1 MQGEIQR
8 MTVLHIIDARI
19 VLDEEQQK
27 TFLNLYRRGNNNEIS
42 EVFMMHRMQKKNGK
56 TEICFVSVFFFLIFV
71 FAAHAGDVKPLTL
84 DECIDIA
91 LKKSPL
97 IKSSEL
103 DIEASKEALKG
114 SKGLQFPKLDLNA
127 SYLHENRPFPYI
139 QTEGP
144 TVPAITSQNIHTWA
158 FALRM
163 PIYQGGRLSGQVKI
177 SEIDNAIQSS
187 KKDFTSQDVI
197 SNVTNAFNKVLQL
210 KELIKANE
218 KSVEALDSQRKN
230 TELLLKAERA
240 AKVEYLRIEVQFASE
255 QQNLIRAKEAIN
267 RAKYNL
273 AYFMGVDGREVPDV
287 AGVLT
292 AVEKVES
299 QEVEDLLKN
308 RPDIIEATQKVEK
321 TRVDVASGSRYPSLD
336 AVGNYGQR
344 SGAAFT
350 ELKTVWEAGVVAS
363 INVFDAGIISSNIG
377 REKAL
382 QRRAEEELRQTKLK
396 ARLEV
401 DNALSLLTEAQS
413 KLAVSEK
420 AVDQAEESMRIE
432 DLKYR
437 AGAGT
442 VTDVLLAESAQSL
455 AQANY
460 YQALYDYNTA
470 ITEYKRAT
478 GTIEVKK

>member
-1 MQGEIQR
+1 MIR
-8 MTVLHIIDARI
+8 KPVARI
-19 VLDEEQQK
+19 K
-27 TFLNLYRRGNNNEIS
+27 TITLV
-42 EVFMMHRMQKKNGK
+42 VF
-56 TEICFVSVFFFLIFV
+56 TFFFLICTV
-71 FAAHAGDVKPLTL
+71 ATHADDVKPLTL
-84 DECIDIA
+84 GECIEIA
-91 LKKSPL
+91 LQRSPL

-114 SKGLQFPKLDLNA
+114 SKGAQFPKLDLNA

-197 SNVTNAFNKVLQL
+197 SNVTNAFNKILQL
-210 KELIKANE
+210 KEVMKANE
-218 KSVEALDSQRKN
+218 KSVEALDGQRKN
-230 TELLLKAERA
+230 TELLLKAGRA
-240 AKVEYLRIEVQFASE
+240 PKVELLRIEVQFASE

-267 RAKYNL
+267 RARYNL
-273 AYFMGVDGREVPDV
+273 AYFMGVDGRELPDV
-287 AGVLT
+287 AGKL
-292 AVEKVES
+292 AANEKVES
-299 QEVEDLLKN
+299 KEIDDLIKN
-308 RPDIIEATQKVEK
+308 RPDIIAAMQKVEQAK
-321 TRVDVASGSRYPSLD
+321 TRVDVAASSRYPSLD

-344 SGAAFT
+344 SGAAID
-350 ELKTVWEAGVVAS
+350 ERKTVWEAGVLAS
-363 INVFDAGIISSNIG
+363 INIFDAGIISSNIG

-396 ARLEV
+396 GRLEV
-401 DNALSLLTEAQS
+401 DNALSLLKESEA
-413 KLAVSEK
+413 KLVVSEK
-420 AVDQAEESMRIE
+420 AVAQAEESMRIE

-455 AQANY
+455 SQANY
-460 YQALYDYNTA
+460 YQALYDYNAA
-470 ITEYKRAT
+470 ITEFQRAT